1 MPDIFRKTSLD
12 KLSSPEQ
19 LDKAIT
25 IISPSFWIAAIGGGL
40 IIAAVLIWS
49 IVGRLPVNVGANG
62 IYMGMDSM
70 HSVVA
75 EADGIVEEIYVSEGD
90 SVSAGDKIA
99 QLDDEIYRTELNTL
113 TSRRDDV
120 EAVTFYSYD
129 DPATADT
136 KALLDIKAQAEVSG
150 TALSADQAALRE
162 RYRALSKQRS
172 STSSAQSTMN
182 SAESTVKKK
191 QNEYLA
197 LQKNY
202 KEAQEEYSAAET
214 KYTNYLQKL
223 GSSGIGIDVSD
234 PDKIKDILQ
243 AVIDDESTPEDVR
256 SLYIQYLNDF
266 SLYRQQWEDALDK
279 LDKTEAS
286 VKKKEVE
293 VGNAESKYSQA
304 LQTYNTE
311 KSTQKALQDS
321 VSQLEAKVK
330 GDRTGKNNQLS
341 AIEEQFEA
349 AKGSIL
355 DQINQEIT
363 KLSRTA
369 DAMTLTSR
377 VNGKVSGLNIAR
389 GNAVAQGTTICKITS
404 AGDDGTGVIC
414 YVPVAE
420 GKKIKSGMRVVVYP
434 STVNKQEYGHM
445 KGSVVSVSDSV
456 VSYEDMQNQL
466 GDPLLVQSFNQNGA
480 VVRVVC
486 DLEKDESTASGYAWS
501 SKKGAS
507 VVLEEGTVIKA
518 DIVTEEKAP
527 ITMLIPYIKD
537 LLTVDND
544 QNDYYQT
551 EQ

>member
-49 IVGRLPVNVGANG
+49 IIGRLPVNVGANG

-234 PDKIKDILQ
+234 PDK
-243 AVIDDESTPEDVR
+243 
-256 SLYIQYLNDF
+256 
-266 SLYRQQWEDALDK
+266 
-279 LDKTEAS
+279 
-286 VKKKEVE
+286 
-293 VGNAESKYSQA
+293 
-304 LQTYNTE
+304 
-311 KSTQKALQDS
+311 
-321 VSQLEAKVK
+321 
-330 GDRTGKNNQLS
+330 
-341 AIEEQFEA
+341 
-349 AKGSIL
+349 
-355 DQINQEIT
+355 
-363 KLSRTA
+363 
-369 DAMTLTSR
+369 
-377 VNGKVSGLNIAR
+377 
-389 GNAVAQGTTICKITS
+389 
-404 AGDDGTGVIC
+404 AGF
-414 YVPVAE
+414 
-420 GKKIKSGMRVVVYP
+420 
-434 STVNKQEYGHM
+434 Q
-445 KGSVVSVSDSV
+445 
-456 VSYEDMQNQL
+456 
-466 GDPLLVQSFNQNGA
+466 
-480 VVRVVC
+480 
-486 DLEKDESTASGYAWS
+486 
-501 SKKGAS
+501 
-507 VVLEEGTVIKA
+507 
-518 DIVTEEKAP
+518 
-527 ITMLIPYIKD
+527 
-537 LLTVDND
+537 
-544 QNDYYQT
+544 
-551 EQ
+551 